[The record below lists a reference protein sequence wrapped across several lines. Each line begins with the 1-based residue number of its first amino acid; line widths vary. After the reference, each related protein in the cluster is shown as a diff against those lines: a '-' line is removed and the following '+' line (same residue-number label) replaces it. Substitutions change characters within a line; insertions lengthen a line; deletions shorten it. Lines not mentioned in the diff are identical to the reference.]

1 MEEGVECMIP
11 PIIAMQGSTPV
22 ASIQQ
27 NKEGQNILQSQNAH
41 NQVKEETRQ
50 VKETVV
56 QKEEAVFYHQRH
68 DAKEEGRN
76 KYENLYDKKNKKAK
90 SEDKPI
96 NTPGISRVN
105 FDIKI

>member
-1 MEEGVECMIP
+1 MGKGVENMIP

-27 NKEGQNILQSQNAH
+27 NKEGQNILQSHNAQH
-41 NQVKEETRQ
+41 QVKEETRQ
-50 VKETVV
+50 AKETVV

-68 DAKEEGRN
+68 DAKEEGKN
-76 KYENLYDKKNKKAK
+76 KYENLYDKKKKKAK

-96 NTPGISRVN
+96 STPGISRVN

>member
-1 MEEGVECMIP
+1 MIP

-27 NKEGQNILQSQNAH
+27 SKDGQNVLQSQNAL

-56 QKEEAVFYHQRH
+56 QKEEAVFYQQRH
-68 DAKEEGRN
+68 DAKEEGKN
-76 KYENLYDKKNKKAK
+76 KYENLYSNKKKQAK
-90 SEDKPI
+90 QEDKPI
-96 NTPGISRVN
+96 STPGISRVN

>member
-1 MEEGVECMIP
+1 MIP
-11 PIIAMQGSTPV
+11 PIIAMQGSSPV
-22 ASIQQ
+22 ANIQQ
-27 NKEGQNILQSQNAH
+27 SKDGQSILQSQNAFH
-41 NQVKEETRQ
+41 QVKEDTRQ

-56 QKEEAVFYHQRH
+56 QKDEAVFYQQRH

-76 KYENLYDKKNKKAK
+76 KYENLYSDKKKTKK

-96 NTPGISRVN
+96 ETPGISRVN

>member
-1 MEEGVECMIP
+1 MIP
-11 PIIAMQGSTPV
+11 PIIAMQGSSPV

-27 NKEGQNILQSQNAH
+27 NKEGQNILQSQNAFH
-41 NQVKEETRQ
+41 QVKEETRQ

-56 QKEEAVFYHQRH
+56 QKEEAVFYQQRH

-76 KYENLYDKKNKKAK
+76 KYENLYNKKK
-90 SEDKPI
+90 KQTKPEDKPI
-96 NTPGISRVN
+96 STPGISRVN

>member
-1 MEEGVECMIP
+1 VEEGVDYMIP

-27 NKEGQNILQSQNAH
+27 NKDGQNILQSQNALH
-41 NQVKEETRQ
+41 QVKEETRQ

-56 QKEEAVFYHQRH
+56 QKEEAVFYQQRH
-68 DAKEEGRN
+68 DAKEEGKN
-76 KYENLYDKKNKKAK
+76 KYENIYSKKKKQAK

>member
-1 MEEGVECMIP
+1 MIP
-11 PIIAMQGSTPV
+11 PIIAMQGSNPV

-27 NKEGQNILQSQNAH
+27 NKDGQSILQSQNAF
-41 NQVKEETRQ
+41 NQVKEEARQ

-56 QKEEAVFYHQRH
+56 QKEEAVFYEQRH
-68 DAKEEGRN
+68 DAKEEGKN
-76 KYENLYDKKNKKAK
+76 KYENLYSKKKKQTK
-90 SEDKPI
+90 PEDKPI

>member
-1 MEEGVECMIP
+1 MIP

-27 NKEGQNILQSQNAH
+27 NKDGQNILQSQNAL

-68 DAKEEGRN
+68 DAKEEGKN
-76 KYENLYDKKNKKAK
+76 KYENLYNNKKK
-90 SEDKPI
+90 KQTKQEDKPI

>member
-1 MEEGVECMIP
+1 MIP

-27 NKEGQNILQSQNAH
+27 NKEGQSVLQSQNAF

-56 QKEEAVFYHQRH
+56 QKEEAVFYEQRH

-76 KYENLYDKKNKKAK
+76 KYENLYNNKKKNKK

-96 NTPGISRVN
+96 DTPGISRVN

>member
-1 MEEGVECMIP
+1 MIP
-11 PIIAMQGSTPV
+11 PIIAMQGSSPV

-27 NKEGQNILQSQNAH
+27 NKDGQSVLQSQNAF

-50 VKETVV
+50 IKESVV

-68 DAKEEGRN
+68 DAKEESRN
-76 KYENLYDKKNKKAK
+76 KYENLYSKKKKNTKQ
-90 SEDKPI
+90 EDKPI

>member
-1 MEEGVECMIP
+1 MIP

-27 NKEGQNILQSQNAH
+27 NKEGQSVLQSQNAF

-56 QKEEAVFYHQRH
+56 QKEEAVFYQQRH

-76 KYENLYDKKNKKAK
+76 KYENLYSNKQNKKK

-96 NTPGISRVN
+96 STPGISRVN

>member
-1 MEEGVECMIP
+1 VEEGDDDMIP
-11 PIIAMQGSTPV
+11 PVIAMQGSNPV

-27 NKEGQNILQSQNAH
+27 NKEAQSFLQSQNANH
-41 NQVKEETRQ
+41 QVKEEARQ
-50 VKETVV
+50 LKETVV
-56 QKEEAVFYHQRH
+56 QKDEAVFYHQNH

-76 KYENLYDKKNKKAK
+76 KYENLYGKKKKQSK